1 MVFGPYVYAPL
12 PFEFIT
18 FLAFTHFP
26 LPLCLSDSVVRSGS
40 CLTLTWAYGLTF
52 STFHLFFGL
61 GIALVQALSFLPGPY
76 PLLSYVCG
84 LPAANPAM
92 LLHCSYYIIIS
103 ILFPCYLWAYRPM
116 LLPVHFPHLFFFWAL
131 FDHIPAM
138 PAHFI
143 PWASSA
149 YLLLLYLFYSHV
161 FLLNLLGFLSPTN
174 TSLPHITFRAY
185 WPLNQPYK
193 FTNSYLGLPGPF
205 TSFLLLIIPIDLLLL
220 HS

>member
-1 MVFGPYVYAPL
+1 MGLHSLLSTSSLDWAL
-12 PFEFIT
+12 LWCRPF
-18 FLAFTHFP
+18 L
-26 LPLCLSDSVVRSGS
+26 S
-40 CLTLTWAYGLTF
+40 CLA
-52 STFHLFFGL
+52 HILFFPMFVG
-61 GIALVQALSFLPGPY
+61 FL
-76 PLLSYVCG
+76 LLI
-84 LPAANPAM
+84 LP
-92 LLHCSYYIIIS
+92 CSYYIIIS

-131 FDHIPAM
+131 FDHIPAV

-205 TSFLLLIIPIDLLLL
+205 TSFLLLIIPIGLLLL